1 MLKYVLLGGAIA
13 IAAPAVAQQA
23 EETHQAH
30 AAIATG
36 APAEVQDSTSS
47 EQASA
52 TPPSGGSAAP
62 ADATAQAEQP
72 ASGDQ
77 VSTII
82 NAEFASYDKDAN
94 GTLDKTEFAAW
105 MDALKAKAPNP
116 QPSDAKWNDAAFA
129 QADKDK
135 SASLT
140 KAELTG
146 FLGSSAKA
154 GSK

>member
-23 EETHQAH
+23 ETAHQSH
-30 AAIATG
+30 TATASSASVG
-36 APAEVQDSTSS
+36 VQDSSSS

-52 TPPSGGSAAP
+52 TPPTGGSAAP
-62 ADATAQAEQP
+62 ADTTAQAQQP

-94 GTLDKTEFAAW
+94 GTLDKAEFAAW

-129 QADKDK
+129 QADTDK